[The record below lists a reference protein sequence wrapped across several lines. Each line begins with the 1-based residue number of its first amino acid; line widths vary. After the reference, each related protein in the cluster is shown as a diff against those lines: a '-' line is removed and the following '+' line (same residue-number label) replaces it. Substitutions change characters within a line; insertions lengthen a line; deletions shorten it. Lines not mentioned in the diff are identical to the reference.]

1 MAAREAPRQRD
12 PLEARLSKASSSI
25 WPGSW
30 LPPQWGEVPRIRV
43 GKRWVNVLWAIP
55 VAFVVFVLGV
65 AVCQGLYAT
74 PWFEQFLARFP
85 GIPMAAPVVNSGFP
99 LWLRVEHFL
108 NMFFMF
114 FIIRAGIQILAD
126 HPRLYW
132 NRDCTPETDWFRFL
146 HSVPKDRVWRSR
158 DDEHGGVIRTL
169 DVLVPADQVWTS
181 KSDAVTI
188 PKWLGIPGI
197 RHTVGPARW
206 WHFSV
211 NLLWMLNGMAFYAM
225 LFATDQWL
233 RLVPTTWSV
242 FPNALSMAIQYWSL
256 HFPVDHGW
264 TNYNALQQLTYFFTV
279 FIAAPAQIGTGLM
292 QSPAIANKLGW
303 LGRPFNRQRARTV
316 HFFGLLW
323 FVFFIVVHGVFVF
336 ITAARPNLN
345 AMWAGVNSQ
354 SSWEGAWIFAIAAVV
369 LIATWL
375 LASPFTIRFARL
387 TQNIGRVMVGSL
399 KAAAE
404 AWSPTVQ
411 YTEKDIS
418 PHHWVNGTL
427 PVSEEFKALEMN
439 GFANYRLRVDGL
451 VENPGEFSYAEL
463 KAMPKQVQITEHFC
477 IQGWSG
483 VAKWGGVP
491 MRHILDIVRPR
502 PDARYAV
509 FYSFA
514 DGADGGI
521 YYDVHNMRNMRHELT
536 ILAYEMNGSALPLI
550 HGAPLRLRC
559 ENELGFKMVKWI
571 QAIEFVHDY
580 AQLGSGHGGYNED
593 HEFYGNRMSI

>member
-1 MAAREAPRQRD
+1 MKVHQAPQPRD
-12 PLEARLSKASSSI
+12 PLEARISKASNSI
-25 WPGSW
+25 RPGSW
-30 LPPQWGEVPRIRV
+30 LPPQWGEAPRIRI
-43 GKRWVNVLWAIP
+43 GTRWINVLWAIP
-55 VAFVVFVLGV
+55 LAVVVLVLGI

-74 PWFEQFLARFP
+74 PWFHQFVSRYP
-85 GIPMAAPVVNSGFP
+85 GIPKSAPAVNSGFP

-108 NMFFMF
+108 NMLFMF

-146 HSVPKDRVWRSR
+146 HSVPTDRIWRSE
-158 DDEHGGVIRTL
+158 DDGRGRKIRTL
-169 DVLVPADQVWTS
+169 DVLVPANQVWTS
-181 KSDAVTI
+181 KSDSVTL
-188 PKWLGIPGI
+188 PKWLGIPGV

-206 WHFSV
+206 WHFSI
-211 NLLWMLNGMAFYAM
+211 NLLWVLNGAAFYGM

-233 RLVPTTWSV
+233 RLVPTTWTV
-242 FPNALSMAIQYWSL
+242 FPNALSMVIQYWSL
-256 HFPVDHGW
+256 HFPVDHSW
-264 TNYNALQQLTYFFTV
+264 TNYNALQQLAYFFTV
-279 FIAAPAQIGTGLM
+279 FIAAPVQIGTGLM

-323 FVFFIVVHGVFVF
+323 FVFFILIHGVFVF

-345 AMWAGVNSQ
+345 AMWAGVNNN
-354 SSWEGAWIFAIAAVV
+354 SWEGVWIFAIGAAV

-375 LASPFTIRFARL
+375 LASPFTLRFARL
-387 TQNIGRVMVGSL
+387 IQNIGKVMVGSL
-399 KAAAE
+399 KGAAE
-404 AWSPTVQ
+404 TWSPTIQ
-411 YTEKDIS
+411 YTEQDIS
-418 PHHWVNGTL
+418 PHFWANGTL
-427 PVSEEFKALEMN
+427 PVSDEFKALEKD

-451 VENPGEFSYAEL
+451 VENPREFSYAEL
-463 KAMPKQVQITEHFC
+463 KAMPKQEQITEHFC

-491 MRHILDIVRPR
+491 MRDILDIVRPT
-502 PDARYAV
+502 PEARYAV

-514 DGADGGI
+514 EGTDSGI

-580 AQLGSGHGGYNED
+580 AQLGSGQGGYNED